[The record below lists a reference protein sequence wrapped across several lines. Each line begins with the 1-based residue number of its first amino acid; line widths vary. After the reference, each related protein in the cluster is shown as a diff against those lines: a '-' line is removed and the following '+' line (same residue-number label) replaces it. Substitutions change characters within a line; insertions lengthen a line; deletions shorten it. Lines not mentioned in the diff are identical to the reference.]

1 MTGQTQS
8 TMISDDQSIKVEIE
22 DISRRID
29 HIIKT
34 VNRWIPAQD
43 SSESLEASGN
53 IVREDGISQKPEQS
67 TQKTE

>member
-1 MTGQTQS
+1 VAGQTQLA
-8 TMISDDQSIKVEIE
+8 MISDDQIIKVEIE

-34 VNRWIPAQD
+34 VNRSIPAQD

-53 IVREDGISQKPEQS
+53 IVREDRISQKQEQS
-67 TQKTE
+67 TQKAE